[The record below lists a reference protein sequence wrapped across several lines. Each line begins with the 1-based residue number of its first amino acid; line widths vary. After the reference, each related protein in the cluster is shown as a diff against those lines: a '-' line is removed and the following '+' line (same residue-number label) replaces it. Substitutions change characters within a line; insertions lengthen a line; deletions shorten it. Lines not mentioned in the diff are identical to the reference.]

1 MKKLKNK
8 VFFIIYSIL
17 TASIL
22 IFIIMF
28 NIQNYLRQ
36 RNSIVNTLNMTI
48 NKDNPMIEERIQDK
62 NIKFMDSI
70 IYTILLDK
78 DNKIK
83 EIINHSNNKLDSSE
97 ITLLANQILDSNPKE
112 RYIGYLYFDNYSY
125 IYLKNNVLIILDN
138 TNIKLNLFNSLQ
150 SSLLIFI
157 VLEILIIFIS
167 KIITNWITKPAQDSF
182 DKQKQFIADASHEL
196 KTPLSVI
203 IASSEALEE
212 NPKEKKWIRNI
223 KNEADRMNQL
233 IINLL
238 DLAAS
243 ERDIKEELKSENI
256 SKIIELSI
264 LTFEGKAFEKNI
276 KLIYNIKENIN
287 YKVNSSD
294 IKQLVEILLDN
305 AIKHSNS
312 NENIYIDLDELNNEI
327 VFTVT
332 NKGDEIPAGSE
343 EKIFERFYRVDQS
356 RNRNEN
362 RYGLGLS
369 IAKNIVLNH
378 NGTISAKSNNGIT
391 TFKTVF
397 KKWYD

>member
-8 VFFIIYSIL
+8 VFFTIYSIL
-17 TASIL
+17 TVSIL

-36 RNSIVNTLNMTI
+36 RNSIINTLNMTI
-48 NKDNPMIEERIQDK
+48 NKDNPIIEEKIQDK

-70 IYTILLDK
+70 VYTILLDK

-83 EIINHSNNKLDSSE
+83 EIVNHSNNKLDSSE
-97 ITLLANQILDSNPKE
+97 ITLLATKILESNPKE

-157 VLEILIIFIS
+157 LLEIIIIFIS

-182 DKQKQFIADASHEL
+182 DKQRQFIADASHEL

-212 NPKEKKWIRNI
+212 NPKEKKWIKNI

-243 ERDIKEELKSENI
+243 ERDIKDELKSENI
-256 SKIIELSI
+256 SKIIELSV

-276 KLIYNIKENIN
+276 KLLYNIKENIS

-305 AIKHSNS
+305 AIKHSDS
-312 NENIYIDLDELNNEI
+312 NENIYINLDESNNEI

-343 EKIFERFYRVDQS
+343 EKIFERFYRVDKS

-391 TFKTVF
+391 TFKIIF
-397 KKWYD
+397 KK

>member
-397 KKWYD
+397 KK

>member
-8 VFFIIYSIL
+8 VFFTIYSIL

-125 IYLKNNVLIILDN
+125 IYLKNNILIILDN

-157 VLEILIIFIS
+157 VLEIIIIFIS

-238 DLAAS
+238 DLATS
-243 ERDIKEELKSENI
+243 ERDIKEELKLENI
-256 SKIIELSI
+256 SKIIELSV

-397 KKWYD
+397 KK

>member
-8 VFFIIYSIL
+8 VFFTIYSIL

-157 VLEILIIFIS
+157 VLEIIIIFIS

-212 NPKEKKWIRNI
+212 NLKEKKWIRNI

-397 KKWYD
+397 KK

>member
-8 VFFIIYSIL
+8 VFFTLYSIL

-157 VLEILIIFIS
+157 VLEIIIIFIS

-391 TFKTVF
+391 TFKTIF
-397 KKWYD
+397 KK

>member
-8 VFFIIYSIL
+8 VFFTIYSIL

-48 NKDNPMIEERIQDK
+48 NKDNPIIEEKFQDK

-70 IYTILLDK
+70 VYTILLDK

-83 EIINHSNNKLDSSE
+83 EIVNHSNNKLDSNE
-97 ITLLANQILDSNPKE
+97 ITLLATKILESNPKE

-157 VLEILIIFIS
+157 LLEIIIIFIS

-182 DKQKQFIADASHEL
+182 DKQRQFIADASHEL

-212 NPKEKKWIRNI
+212 NPKEKKWIKNI

-238 DLAAS
+238 DLASS
-243 ERDIKEELKSENI
+243 ERNIKDELKPENI
-256 SKIIELSI
+256 SKIIELSV

-276 KLIYNIKENIN
+276 KLLYNIKENIS

-305 AIKHSNS
+305 AIKHSDS
-312 NENIYIDLDELNNEI
+312 NENIYINLDESNNEI

-332 NKGDEIPAGSE
+332 NKGDEIPVGSE
-343 EKIFERFYRVDQS
+343 EKIFERFYRVDKS

-391 TFKTVF
+391 TFKIVF
-397 KKWYD
+397 RK

>member
-8 VFFIIYSIL
+8 VFFTIYSIL

-97 ITLLANQILDSNPKE
+97 ITSLANQILDSNPKE

-243 ERDIKEELKSENI
+243 ERDIKEELKLENI
-256 SKIIELSI
+256 SKIIELSV

-397 KKWYD
+397 KK

>member
-1 MKKLKNK
+1 
-8 VFFIIYSIL
+8 
-17 TASIL
+17 
-22 IFIIMF
+22 
-28 NIQNYLRQ
+28 
-36 RNSIVNTLNMTI
+36 
-48 NKDNPMIEERIQDK
+48 
-62 NIKFMDSI
+62 
-70 IYTILLDK
+70 
-78 DNKIK
+78 
-83 EIINHSNNKLDSSE
+83 
-97 ITLLANQILDSNPKE
+97 
-112 RYIGYLYFDNYSY
+112 
-125 IYLKNNVLIILDN
+125 
-138 TNIKLNLFNSLQ
+138 
-150 SSLLIFI
+150 
-157 VLEILIIFIS
+157 
-167 KIITNWITKPAQDSF
+167 
-182 DKQKQFIADASHEL
+182 
-196 KTPLSVI
+196 
-203 IASSEALEE
+203 
-212 NPKEKKWIRNI
+212 
-223 KNEADRMNQL
+223 MNQL

-238 DLAAS
+238 DLATS
-243 ERDIKEELKSENI
+243 ERDIKEKLKLENI
-256 SKIIELSI
+256 SKIIELSV

-369 IAKNIVLNH
+369 IAKNIVLNY
-378 NGTISAKSNNGIT
+378 NGTISAKSNDGIT

-397 KKWYD
+397 KK

>member
-8 VFFIIYSIL
+8 VFFTIYSIL

-97 ITLLANQILDSNPKE
+97 ITSLANQILDSNPKE

-157 VLEILIIFIS
+157 VLEIIIIFIS

-243 ERDIKEELKSENI
+243 ERDIKEELKLENI
-256 SKIIELSI
+256 SKIIELSV

-332 NKGDEIPAGSE
+332 NKGDEIPVGSE

-397 KKWYD
+397 KK

>member
-8 VFFIIYSIL
+8 VFFTIYSIL

-97 ITLLANQILDSNPKE
+97 ITSLANQILDSNPKE

-150 SSLLIFI
+150 SSLLVFI
-157 VLEILIIFIS
+157 VLEIIIIFIS

-238 DLAAS
+238 DLATS
-243 ERDIKEELKSENI
+243 ERDIKEELKLENI
-256 SKIIELSI
+256 SKIIELSV

-391 TFKTVF
+391 TFKTIF
-397 KKWYD
+397 KK